1 MVETEFP
8 IYSRYF
14 GAGLFFGSIRVVVHV
29 SSQSRQLESEHPD
42 VTLARTTANSNSSL
56 QDLPTMTILLDKW
69 FDGDPSN
76 NDYFKTKFEH
86 DPKETQ
92 LRFGGD
98 IKGLTN
104 NRTLDYLHG
113 MGIRAIYIAG
123 TPWLNMPWQ
132 ADSKL
137 EYYP

>member
-1 MVETEFP
+1 
-8 IYSRYF
+8 
-14 GAGLFFGSIRVVVHV
+14 
-29 SSQSRQLESEHPD
+29 
-42 VTLARTTANSNSSL
+42 
-56 QDLPTMTILLDKW
+56 MTILLDKW

-137 EYYP
+137 HCNLWSRQL

>member
-1 MVETEFP
+1 
-8 IYSRYF
+8 
-14 GAGLFFGSIRVVVHV
+14 
-29 SSQSRQLESEHPD
+29 
-42 VTLARTTANSNSSL
+42 
-56 QDLPTMTILLDKW
+56 MTILLDKW

-86 DPKETQ
+86 DADETQ

-104 NRTLDYLHG
+104 NRTLDYLYG

-132 ADSKL
+132 ADSKAQRVGCERTSSNVL
-137 EYYP
+137 LLS

>member
-1 MVETEFP
+1 
-8 IYSRYF
+8 
-14 GAGLFFGSIRVVVHV
+14 
-29 SSQSRQLESEHPD
+29 
-42 VTLARTTANSNSSL
+42 
-56 QDLPTMTILLDKW
+56 MTILLDKW

-76 NDYFKTKFEH
+76 NDFFKTKFEH
-86 DPKETQ
+86 DAKETQ

-137 EYYP
+137 HWKRCCNKSDSIAISSQVIRHWTLLFWIPISVHCRTGEISLTPCTQRECTTLRISLLEPWVI